1 VFVSN
6 FVAVNSGKGVE
17 YCMGH
22 EKLMHRTINMDK
34 QFNSPSYR
42 PLYDQIK
49 VLITQSLIGGE
60 WRPGEMIPSEV
71 DLAQRYKVSQGT
83 VRKAIDSLATENI
96 LIRRQGKGT
105 FVATHKEDD
114 IKLRF
119 LRLTAETG
127 QKEILQN
134 EFLSC
139 VKSKANAHISRV
151 LDIKAGAATL
161 EVKRLLTFSGRP
173 LIFDH
178 IIVPAAP
185 FKGLNSA
192 KVEESNGSMYSMYE
206 SQFGIRMIR
215 AEERLKAVGAEK
227 EVAKALGLQDGY
239 PLLSIERV
247 SFTYGDKPM
256 EWRLGLCLTDDHHYM
271 SELE

>member
-1 VFVSN
+1 MN
-6 FVAVNSGKGVE
+6 GVE
-17 YCMGH
+17 S
-22 EKLMHRTINMDK
+22 MDK
-34 QFNSPSYR
+34 QLGSPSYR

-60 WRPGEMIPSEV
+60 WRPGDMIPSEI

-105 FVATHKEDD
+105 FVATHNQDD
-114 IKLRF
+114 VKLRF
-119 LRLTAETG
+119 LRLTAENG
-127 QKEILQN
+127 QKEMLQN

-139 VKSKANAHISRV
+139 VKSKASVHIGKV
-151 LDIKAGAATL
+151 LEMKAAATTID
-161 EVKRLLTFSGRP
+161 VKRLLTFSGRP
-173 LIFDH
+173 LIYDH

-185 FKGLNSA
+185 FKGLNRA

-215 AEERLKAVGAEK
+215 AEERIKAVGADA
-227 EVAKALGLQDGY
+227 EVAKALGLKEGY

>member
-1 VFVSN
+1 
-6 FVAVNSGKGVE
+6 
-17 YCMGH
+17 
-22 EKLMHRTINMDK
+22 MDK
-34 QFNSPSYR
+34 QFVNSPTYR

-60 WRPGEMIPSEV
+60 WRPGEMIPSEI
-71 DLAQRYKVSQGT
+71 DLASRYKVSQGT

-105 FVATHKEDD
+105 FVATHNQDD
-114 IKLRF
+114 VKLRF
-119 LRLTAETG
+119 LRLTSETG
-127 QKEILQN
+127 QKELLKN
-134 EFLSC
+134 EFISC
-139 VKSKANAHISRV
+139 VKSKADAYISKI
-151 LDIKAGAATL
+151 LEIKAGSSIV

-173 LIFDH
+173 LIYDY
-178 IIVPAAP
+178 IIVPSTP

-192 KVEESNGSMYSMYE
+192 KVQESNGSMYSMYE
-206 SQFGIRMIR
+206 SQFGVRMIR
-215 AEERLKAVGAEK
+215 AEERLKAVAAEV
-227 EVAKALGLQDGY
+227 EVAKSLGVAAGY

-256 EWRLGLCLTDDHHYM
+256 EWRMGLCLTDDHHYM